1 MGMGGRWVQKGVNS
15 ADYCA
20 DLWAVQAVCHSI
32 GEDVDGRSRLL
43 RAAGFFSSEGVVVLG
58 SQEAER
64 GPGRLMEGISKRV
77 EGE

>member
-1 MGMGGRWVQKGVNS
+1 MGMGGRCVQKGVNS
-15 ADYCA
+15 AVYCA
-20 DLWAVQAVCHSI
+20 DLWAVQAVCHCI
-32 GEDVDGRSRLL
+32 GEDAVGRFRLL
-43 RAAGFFSSEGVVVLG
+43 RAAGFSSFEEVVVLG